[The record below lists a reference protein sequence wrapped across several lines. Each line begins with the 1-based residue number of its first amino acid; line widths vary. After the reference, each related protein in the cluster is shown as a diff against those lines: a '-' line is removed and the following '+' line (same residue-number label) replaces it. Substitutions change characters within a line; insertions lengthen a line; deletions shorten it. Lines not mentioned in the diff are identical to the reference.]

1 MWISQERNILISNEE
16 KKGARGEAAT
26 KKKTQTTKEQKK
38 VADCADKFQFNCLLN
53 KVILT

>member
-1 MWISQERNILISNEE
+1 MR

-26 KKKTQTTKEQKK
+26 RKNSNDERAKK

>member
-1 MWISQERNILISNEE
+1 MWISEGEKNKRNILISNEE
-16 KKGARGEAAT
+16 KGSPWGSSSNEEGA
-26 KKKTQTTKEQKK
+26 KK